1 LGIRGCDGRQEV
13 GSERGDAALAWQVIA
28 DKGYLADF
36 GKFFHEAFLALA
48 QSASG
53 RELPY
58 RRRFA

>member
-1 LGIRGCDGRQEV
+1 LGIRGGDGRQKV
-13 GSERGDAALAWQVIA
+13 RSECGNAALAWQVIT

-36 GKFFHEAFLALA
+36 GIFFHEAFLALA

-53 RELPY
+53 RKLPY